1 MPQGNQARTIKRWGP
16 KLFFLTLPALA
27 PIPAFFPAPSS
38 PPQAVAMVS
47 GIPLWV
53 MPCCRVLHWLPC
65 PDGLLKNAEMP
76 RKGYIT
82 SLRPWNEYDC
92 QIPSVWNKIF
102 CGRRILEI
110 RRKSTPKKRTGGS
123 SEDGQM
129 ERVSLVSS
137 SPPLNLLWNLSQ
149 VIWTLILRSQI
160 LICKMWGEERVW
172 GT

>member
-1 MPQGNQARTIKRWGP
+1 MRTPVIIPDLACTRSHPSFLPCPLISTSSSCHGVWDSTVSYALLQGPT
-16 KLFFLTLPALA
+16 
-27 PIPAFFPAPSS
+27 
-38 PPQAVAMVS
+38 
-47 GIPLWV
+47 
-53 MPCCRVLHWLPC
+53 LPC

-102 CGRRILEI
+102 CRRRILEI